1 MSSLKEIR
9 GRIAS
14 VKGTLKITSAMRLI
28 SSAKLHGAQNAIGS
42 MLPYEKGLDD
52 IMQALGT
59 SPAVASRLGRFAVA
73 GDSPRKAVILVT
85 SNQTL
90 CGAFN
95 NNITKAFAA
104 QDFDRENT
112 VVYAIGRFGMKYAAK
127 AGYQVKDMCSLAA
140 APDYAAASA
149 IADAFMNDFAANEL
163 SGVTLVYAHFASAGH
178 QPVVVE
184 NFLPVE
190 AGAFS
195 KSGGEGQNEVD
206 YIVEPSPEAICDT
219 LLPMLMRLKLHT
231 VILDS
236 TAAEHAARMLAMQIA
251 SDNADSLIS
260 ELSLQYNKL
269 RQQAITAEILDLLSG
284 QQA

>member
-1 MSSLKEIR
+1 MASLKEIR

-28 SSAKLHGAQNAIGS
+28 SSAKLHGAQNAIGN

-59 SPAVASRLGRFAVA
+59 SPAVSSRLGRYAVP
-73 GDSPRKAVILVT
+73 GDSHRRAVILVT

-95 NNITKAFAA
+95 NNITKAFAS
-104 QDFDRENT
+104 QNFDRENT
-112 VVYAIGRFGMKYAAK
+112 VVYAVGRFGMKYAAK
-127 AGYQVKDMCSLAA
+127 AGYQVKDMCALAA
-140 APDYAAASA
+140 APDYATASA
-149 IADAFMNDFAANEL
+149 LADSFMADFAENAL
-163 SGVTLVYAHFASAGH
+163 SRVTMVYAHFASAGH
-178 QPVVVE
+178 QPVIVE
-184 NFLPVE
+184 EFLPVD

-195 KSGGEGQNEVD
+195 KNDGGVCHDVD